1 LIRKDA
7 IDKHHVLLFYS
18 FDWPPEIALFLLGR
32 GRRRRRSGNLDFC
45 AQDILWE

>member
-18 FDWPPEIALFLLGR
+18 FDFPPEIALFLLGS
-32 GRRRRRSGNLDFC
+32 GRRRRSGNLDFC
-45 AQDILWE
+45 AQNIVWE